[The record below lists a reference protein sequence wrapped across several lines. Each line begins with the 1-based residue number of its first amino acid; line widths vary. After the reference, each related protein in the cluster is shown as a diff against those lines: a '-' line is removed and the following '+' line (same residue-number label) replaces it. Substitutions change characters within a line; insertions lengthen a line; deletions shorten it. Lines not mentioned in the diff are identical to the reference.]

1 MREEVERFGGTV
13 AQLTGDGVLAL
24 FGAPTAHEDD
34 SERAVRAA
42 LALHESLAR
51 YAAEVAPGY
60 GIEIAAR
67 VAVNT
72 GPVVVP
78 ERETRRRTSSTTRSA
93 TRSTWRRG
101 LQAFGDLVRGA
112 GDGAPGRRDCSS
124 SSSSA
129 SWN

>member
-24 FGAPTAHEDD
+24 FGAPVAHEDD

-42 LALHESLAR
+42 LAIREALTR
-51 YAAEVAPGY
+51 YAGDV
-60 GIEIAAR
+60 GIDVSAR

-78 ERETRRRTSSTTRSA
+78 EGDAPPAELYNALGDTVNVASR
-93 TRSTWRRG
+93 
-101 LQAFGDLVRGA
+101 LQAV
-112 GDGAPGRRDCSS
+112 GRV
-124 SSSSA
+124 
-129 SWN
+129 